1 MRVDRESGSL
11 SDPIVDV
18 HSLVASGMSATLH
31 WFPGDVSAA
40 RLAIV
45 FAAMANASGGT
56 VLLGISP
63 RSGQIQG
70 VQDVNETLDIAFQAA
85 LLCDPLLVLPMPWV
99 IQVDQ
104 VQVISIT
111 VPAGLSNV
119 YSLEGRYL
127 GREGAQSNPLSAR
140 RLRQLLLER
149 GVVQFE
155 AQIPPGATLDDLDL
169 HKVMAYI
176 TALKSPGVESWQEIL
191 LRRGC
196 LRREE
201 LKPEAGTRPTDLP
214 LRPTYAA
221 LLLFGKYPQQ
231 WLPNGTILAAHFI
244 GASPA
249 DQFIKQDIQGTLPE
263 QLFQIEAF
271 LRENMRQ
278 VVRLVGFKHEET
290 SEYPLEAVREVLV
303 NAVAHRDYNLQG
315 DNIHLFIFSD
325 RIEVHSPGG
334 LPGPM
339 TMQNL
344 LQARFSRNAV
354 IVQVLADLGYVER
367 LGYGLK
373 RVVEV
378 MQKHHLRPPVFEDVT
393 GSFRVTLFG
402 GLPIRSEAVAQE
414 WSTDYQNL
422 EVNPRQ
428 HLAMQFLAQHRRI
441 TNRQYQE
448 LCPEVH
454 AETLRRD
461 LVDLVGRG
469 LLIKMGDKRATY
481 YVLKLR

>member
-1 MRVDRESGSL
+1 MREDSESGS
-11 SDPIVDV
+11 SSAPVVDV
-18 HSLVASGMSATLH
+18 HSLVAGGMSATLH
-31 WFPGDVSAA
+31 WFPGDVAA
-40 RLAIV
+40 VRLAIV
-45 FAAMANASGGT
+45 LAAMANASGGA

-70 VQDVNETLDIAFQAA
+70 VRDVNEALDLVFQAA
-85 LLCDPLLVLPMPWV
+85 LLCDPPLVLPMPWV
-99 IQVDQ
+99 IRVDQ
-104 VQVISIT
+104 LPVISVT
-111 VPAGLSNV
+111 VPAGLPNV
-119 YSLEGRYL
+119 YSLEGRFL

-155 AQIPPGATLDDLDL
+155 AQIPPGASLDDLDL
-169 HKVMAYI
+169 QKVMAYI
-176 TALKSPGVESWQEIL
+176 QALKLPADEPWQDTL

-201 LKPEAGTRPTDLP
+201 RKLEAESLSTDLP

-231 WLPNGTILAAHFI
+231 WLPNSTILAARFI
-244 GASPA
+244 GATPA

-263 QLFQIEAF
+263 QLFQVEAF
-271 LRENMRQ
+271 LRENMRR

-290 SEYPLEAVREVLV
+290 DEYPLEAVREVLV

-354 IVQVLADLGYVER
+354 IVQALADLGYVER

-378 MQKHHLRPPVFEDVT
+378 MQKHHLRPPGFEEVA
-393 GSFRVTLFG
+393 GSFRVTLVG
-402 GLPIRSEAVAQE
+402 GLTAQPEETTQE
-414 WSTDYQNL
+414 WANAYQNW
-422 EVNPRQ
+422 EVSPRQ
-428 HLAMQFLAQHRRI
+428 HLALQFLAQHRRI
-441 TNRQYQE
+441 TNREYQE
-448 LCPEVH
+448 LCPQVH

-481 YVLKLR
+481 YVLKRH